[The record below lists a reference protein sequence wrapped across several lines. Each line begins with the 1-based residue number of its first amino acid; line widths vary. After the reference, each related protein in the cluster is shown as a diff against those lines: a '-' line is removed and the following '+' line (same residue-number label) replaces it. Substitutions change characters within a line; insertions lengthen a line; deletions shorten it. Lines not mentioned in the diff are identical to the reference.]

1 MAASRT
7 FPVMLIVAS
16 RGGSDAISQ
25 VLRSAGEGDCA
36 RRLGPLI
43 LQLVEARQVPTVA
56 P

>member
-1 MAASRT
+1 MAASKIS
-7 FPVMLIVAS
+7 PVVLIVAS
-16 RGGSDAISQ
+16 LGGSDAISQ

-43 LQLVEARQVPTVA
+43 LQLVEAREVSTVA